1 MITMERVMAAIR
13 AAQILLD
20 LRDWIIKGEIATQE
34 KLQEMLRIP
43 PTDDEKVL
51 GCVLIHDEY
60 KQATIT
66 IWDDLDTIEHYGG
79 LQQVVFH
86 ECLHIILYPL
96 TQTFRR
102 GISKM
107 SNQVKDAYLWIY
119 SLFEEQII
127 NQLANSL
134 IGIIYAS
141 GGKNEKETE

>member
-20 LRDWIIKGEIATQE
+20 LRDWNIKGEIATQE
-34 KLQEMLRIP
+34 KLQEMLRIT
-43 PTDDEKVL
+43 PTEDEKVL

-66 IWDDLDTIEHYGG
+66 IWDELDTIEHYGG

-86 ECLHIILYPL
+86 ECLHIIFYPL
-96 TQTFRR
+96 AQTFRR
-102 GISKM
+102 SISKM

>member
-20 LRDWIIKGEIATQE
+20 LRDWNIKGEIATQE
-34 KLQEMLRIP
+34 KLQEMLRIT

-86 ECLHIILYPL
+86 ECLHIIFYPL
-96 TQTFRR
+96 AQTFRR
-102 GISKM
+102 SISKM

-127 NQLANSL
+127 NQLANSI